1 MMTAVLNSIYFWLA
15 MIGLLGFLAVLPT
28 LIALVRGV
36 DDIAIV
42 ILFNVICCTTVFGW
56 PIALILAIRW
66 PRRDP
71 HRPWSPEHRPPVLLA
86 DQPWSRPNWRGPYA

>member
-1 MMTAVLNSIYFWLA
+1 MTAVLHSIYFWLA

-28 LIALVRGV
+28 LIALARGV

-71 HRPWSPEHRPPVLLA
+71 HRSSSLEYRPPVLPM
-86 DQPWSRPNWRGPYA
+86 DQPWGRPSRRGPYV

>member
-1 MMTAVLNSIYFWLA
+1 MMTAVLNSLYFWLA
-15 MIGLLGFLAVLPT
+15 MIGLLAFLAVLPT
-28 LIALVRGV
+28 LIALARGV

-42 ILFNVICCTTVFGW
+42 ILFNVICCTTAFGW

-71 HRPWSPEHRPPVLLA
+71 HRPWRLERHPPILPA
-86 DQPWSRPNWRGPYA
+86 DQYWSRPSRRGPYA